1 MQNNISAQG
10 QVICM
15 QGGNRPLVEE
25 VLELVLFQSMISMPL
40 GGGELSRHLHQH
52 DFMLSKG
59 NSSEFHQPQDICKPW
74 RLGSTH
80 PDRLGLGKRTIS
92 TKQQPFPQTAFKISI
107 PLVAHEDG
115 FVFRAPWGRCAAD
128 IRCHQ
133 IMLPMHFPKCLSRAA
148 GRLQKPVQR

>member
-1 MQNNISAQG
+1 MLRDRSSACKEG
-10 QVICM
+10 IVH
-15 QGGNRPLVEE
+15 EE
-25 VLELVLFQSMISMPL
+25 VLELVLFQSMISMPS
-40 GGGELSRHLHQH
+40 GCGKLSRHLQQH

-59 NSSEFHQPQDICKPW
+59 NSSEFHQPQDICEPW

-92 TKQQPFPQTAFKISI
+92 TEQQPFPQTAFKISI
-107 PLVAHEDG
+107 SLVAHEDV
-115 FVFRAPWGRCAAD
+115 FVVRALWGRCAVY

-133 IMLPMHFPKCLSRAA
+133 AMLPMHFPKCLSKAA